1 MNLQEQI
8 KRLMETRTA
17 KALELEG
24 VQKKALDEGRTKDES
39 EREVFKGLT
48 ADIAQIDAELDDLRA
63 LEALQVTKAVP
74 AAGSGSAAGAGAGA
88 VARGAIATGAG
99 PAIHMNKD
107 ADEKFKGQNYT
118 RIVIAKANA
127 SAAATNQNATAAG
140 ERAVASAASATAS
153 TQQADAA
160 MGYRN
165 QASNAATTA
174 GTHAGNA
181 STSANQAEASR
192 IEASKLNLG
201 AKAVAPTVDNQG
213 AALLKGATYMDTSV
227 TPNRWRAWNGTQW
240 VDPVNVTGAVNT
252 VNGKSGPDVTLVPA
266 DVGALPATGAIAVGG
281 SVRAPRVAVA
291 ALAID
296 CSTGNYFAKTVA
308 ANSTFTFTG
317 VPASGNAYSMNID
330 VTHTSGV
337 ITWPA
342 AVKWPGDAA
351 PSLTTGRVHRFM
363 FATSDG
369 GATWRGAALSNYA
382 S

>member
-1 MNLQEQI
+1 MTDIVTPPTIDAMPPAPQPTDTREQFN
-8 KRLMETRTA
+8 A
-17 KALELEG
+17 KAFTH
-24 VQKKALDEGRTKDES
+24 A
-39 EREVFKGLT
+39 
-48 ADIAQIDAELDDLRA
+48 AAQQTL
-63 LEALQVTKAVP
+63 VT
-74 AAGSGSAAGAGAGA
+74 
-88 VARGAIATGAG
+88 
-99 PAIHMNKD
+99 
-107 ADEKFKGQNYT
+107 Q
-118 RIVIAKANA
+118 ANA

-140 ERAVASAASATAS
+140 ERAVAANASAGAAATSAGTAG
-153 TQQADAA
+153 AHA
-160 MGYRN
+160 G
-165 QASNAATTA
+165 NAATSAGTA
-174 GTHAGNA
+174 ATHAGNA
-181 STSANQAEASR
+181 ATSAGQAEASR

-201 AKAVAPTVDNQG
+201 AKAVAPTTDNQG

-240 VDPVNVTGAVNT
+240 VDPVNVTGAVST

-266 DVGALPATGAIAVGG
+266 DVGALPASGAIAVGG

-308 ANSTFTFTG
+308 ANSAFTFTG
-317 VPASGNAYSMNID
+317 APAAGNAYSMSLD

-351 PSLTTGRVHRFM
+351 PSLTTGKVHRFM